1 MPDNRHACAKISSQ
15 EKNMNLLKFVLAVV
29 LWTTSVAVDKQVIHT
44 SDGDQVVWSVSVSA
58 SESMAAF

>member
-1 MPDNRHACAKISSQ
+1 
-15 EKNMNLLKFVLAVV
+15 MNLLKFVLAVV